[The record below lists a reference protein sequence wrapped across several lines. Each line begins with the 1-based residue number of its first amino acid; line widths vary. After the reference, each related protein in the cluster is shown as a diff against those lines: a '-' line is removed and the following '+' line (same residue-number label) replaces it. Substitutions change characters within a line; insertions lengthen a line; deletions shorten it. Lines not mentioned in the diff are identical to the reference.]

1 MAPGIATPE
10 EAYSAFI
17 TAWPAIVDECR
28 AVLGSEQHYQ
38 AMVYQALRMEGGVP
52 RDQLGMNV
60 KIWLEGYFTKLF
72 RELDEKKHPDF
83 RGGFEPVP
91 DVAIFHK
98 DIKGDWRRRRYRETA
113 KHLLL
118 AVEVKASER
127 EKKRLGPREIISD
140 IEKLDA
146 FRKELWHRAKK
157 GRKII
162 PVMLVLDTAPLPE
175 ERMTESALDEVQERA
190 STLNVRFFYCG
201 VSGCIAPP
209 DATTAVNLI
218 EPMDSG
224 KGVA

>member
-10 EAYSAFI
+10 EAYSAFLA
-17 TAWPAIVDECR
+17 AWPAIVDECR
-28 AVLGSEQHYQ
+28 AVLGSELHYQ
-38 AMVYQALRMEGGVP
+38 AMVYQALRVEGEVP

-60 KIWLEGYFTKLF
+60 KIWLENCCTTLF
-72 RELDEKKHPDF
+72 RELDGKKHPDF
-83 RGGFEPVP
+83 QGGFEPIP

-98 DIKGDWRRRRYRETA
+98 DIDGDWRRRRYIETA
-113 KHLLL
+113 QHLLL

-146 FRKELWHRAKK
+146 FRTELRHRAKN

-162 PVMLVLDTAPLPE
+162 PVMLVLDTAPLLE
-175 ERMTESALDEVQERA
+175 ERMTESALDEVKERA
-190 STLNVRFFYCG
+190 RTLDVRFFYCG
-201 VSGCIAPP
+201 VGRCVAPP
-209 DATTAVNLI
+209 EATTAVNLI

-224 KGVA
+224 KGVT